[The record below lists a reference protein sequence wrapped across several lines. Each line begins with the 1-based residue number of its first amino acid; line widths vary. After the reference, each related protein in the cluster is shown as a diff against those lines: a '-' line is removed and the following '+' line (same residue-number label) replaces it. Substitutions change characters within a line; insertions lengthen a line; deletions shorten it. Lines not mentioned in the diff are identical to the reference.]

1 MRQLLFSSILF
12 LVAVAVSA
20 QAEAPAMAA
29 GKRPRL
35 IVLIAVDQLR
45 ADYLPRLREKFLPPY
60 AGGGRVGG
68 YRYLMERGAYYPN
81 AQYGHLHCMTGPGHA
96 TMLTGAYPYQSG
108 IPLND
113 WFDAETGKKTYC
125 AEDAVHPQIGGG
137 GGFSPRN
144 LRVTTVGD
152 EMKNAGLP
160 SKVASIALKDRA
172 SIFMGGFRADASIWF
187 DAKSFHWTSSTFYFP
202 DGKLPAW
209 VGEANSGIDGKKG
222 KQFGWNP
229 ELLKVGDSGWEG
241 GKTDKA
247 NAHASWTFGDKDS
260 LAGPIGVELTIDLA
274 EKAVTALDLG
284 KDTVP
289 DLLAVSLSSH
299 DYLAH
304 DVGPNSK
311 WINAMTLY
319 EDKQIA
325 RFLNT
330 LRETIPGGLAS
341 VAVVLTA
348 DHGIP
353 PDPDWLAKNR
363 VPAGRFDE
371 VAVTAELE
379 ERLVKRFGKA
389 PNGKWV
395 AYGGEL
401 NYSWEPKARAA
412 EKPGVVLLEAEAKK
426 FFVEKPFTAH
436 VLGRTEIEQRRYPP
450 ELLGKQVARTFVPG
464 RSGDVI
470 VIPKPFYI
478 PGPAT
483 VTHVT
488 GYAYDRT
495 VPIVFAGESFRS
507 GTYGSAAD
515 VVDIAP
521 TLAFLLGIVP
531 PAGSEGRILDEAFK
545 R

>member
-1 MRQLLFSSILF
+1 MRRFAF
-12 LVAVAVSA
+12 LCVFVLVVAGPAGAESPSAVG
-20 QAEAPAMAA
+20 

-35 IVLIAVDQLR
+35 VVLVAVDQLR
-45 ADYLPRLREKFLPPY
+45 ADYLPRLRDKFLPPY

-108 IPLND
+108 IPLNE
-113 WFDAETGKKTYC
+113 WFDVESGKKTYC
-125 AEDAVHPQIGGG
+125 VEDAAYPQIGGG
-137 GGFSPRN
+137 GAFSPRN
-144 LRVTTVGD
+144 LRVSTVGD

-160 SKVASIALKDRA
+160 SKVVSIALKDRA
-172 SIFMGGFRADASIWF
+172 AILMGGFRSDASLWF
-187 DAKSFHWTSSTFYFP
+187 DAKSFHWTSSTFYYP

-209 VGEANSGIDGKKG
+209 VTQTNTALDGKKG
-222 KQFGWNP
+222 KQYGWNP

-241 GKTDKA
+241 GKSDKP
-247 NAHASWTFGDKDS
+247 NAHASWAYGDKEA
-260 LAGPIGVELTIDLA
+260 LAGPIGIELTIDLA
-274 EKAVTALDLG
+274 EKAIAAMDLG

-311 WINAMTLY
+311 WINAMTLF

-325 RFLNT
+325 RLLNT
-330 LRETIPGGLAS
+330 LRETVPGGLAS
-341 VAVVLTA
+341 VAIVFTA

-353 PDPDWLAKNR
+353 PDPDWLGKER
-363 VPAGRFDE
+363 VPSGRFDE
-371 VAVTAELE
+371 AALAAELD
-379 ERLVKRFGKA
+379 ERLTKRFGKA
-389 PNGKWV
+389 PGGKWI

-401 NYSWEPKARAA
+401 NYYWDAKARTS
-412 EKPGVVLLEAEAKK
+412 EKPGVLALENEAKK
-426 FFVEKPFTAH
+426 ILAEKAFVAH
-436 VLGRTEIEQRRYPP
+436 VLGRTELEQRRYPP
-450 ELLGKQVARTFVPG
+450 ALLGKQVARTFVPG
-464 RSGDVI
+464 RSGDLV
-470 VIPKPFYI
+470 VIPKPFYF
-478 PGPAT
+478 PAPLT

-488 GYAYDRT
+488 GYSYDRT
-495 VPIVFAGESFRS
+495 VPLVLAGETFRA
-507 GTYGSAAD
+507 GTYGQAAD
-515 VVDIAP
+515 IVDVAP

-531 PAGSEGRILDEAFK
+531 PAGSEGRVLDEAFK